1 MPKLNGSAK
10 FFPEDFEQQDRRC
23 LLFLLKLMFKVNF
36 SPTLLAVLGG
46 CLFGLAIVL
55 AADPVRAYGWAALAA
70 YIGLQLAAP
79 LARSL
84 YNNPQEEGGAL

>member
-1 MPKLNGSAK
+1 
-10 FFPEDFEQQDRRC
+10 
-23 LLFLLKLMFKVNF
+23 MFNNHL

-70 YIGLQLAAP
+70 YVGLQLAAP
-79 LARSL
+79 LARRLMAEDADAEVSA
-84 YNNPQEEGGAL
+84 PQAQEGGAL

>member
-1 MPKLNGSAK
+1 MSNSH
-10 FFPEDFEQQDRRC
+10 
-23 LLFLLKLMFKVNF
+23 F

-46 CLFGLAIVL
+46 CLFGLALVL

-79 LARSL
+79 LARRLMAEGAEISA
-84 YNNPQEEGGAL
+84 PQAQEGGAL

>member
-1 MPKLNGSAK
+1 
-10 FFPEDFEQQDRRC
+10 
-23 LLFLLKLMFKVNF
+23 MFNNHL

-46 CLFGLAIVL
+46 CLFGLALVL
-55 AADPVRAYGWAALAA
+55 AADPLCAYGWAALAA
-70 YIGLQLAAP
+70 YIGLQLALP